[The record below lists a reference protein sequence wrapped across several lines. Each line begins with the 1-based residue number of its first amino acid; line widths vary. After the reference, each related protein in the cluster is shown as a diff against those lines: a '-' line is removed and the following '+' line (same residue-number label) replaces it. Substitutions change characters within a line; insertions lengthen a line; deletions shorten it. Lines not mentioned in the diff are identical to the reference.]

1 MESLSISNFDN
12 TLEVLESV
20 NGNGGFTVDIVAY
33 KWLTGGQD
41 VATAQALFMA
51 NQAGIRLK
59 HVRIRLHN
67 ASAIL
72 EAGALYFMKG
82 NIKIDAKAGGTGGL
96 GGIAKGF
103 ASKVLAN
110 ETFFRPQYSGTGEI
124 YLEPSFSH
132 FMTIKL
138 REKQA
143 LIVEK
148 GMFFCSESRVGVSV
162 ELNKNVTAGAL
173 GGEGW
178 FQTKVTG
185 PGVVVLATPVPSSE
199 VLVYDL
205 FNETLQVDGNFA
217 LMRTE
222 GVKFSVKKS
231 TRSLLGSVA
240 SGEGLLQTFEG
251 TGKVWIAPTQSVY
264 AQLAFLNRNSKLM
277 DHAGG
282 SNTATSFVVK

>member
-1 MESLSISNFDN
+1 MQLLSDFNNS
-12 TLEVLESV
+12 LEVIESM

-33 KWLTGGQD
+33 KRLNGGQD
-41 VATAQALFMA
+41 IPTAEALFMA

-67 ASAIL
+67 ATAIL
-72 EAGALYFMKG
+72 ESGALYFMKG
-82 NIKIDAKAGGTGGL
+82 NIKIDAKAGGSGGI
-96 GGIAKGF
+96 GGIAKGL

-132 FMTIKL
+132 FITIKL
-138 REKQA
+138 QEKQS

-148 GMFFCSESRVGVSV
+148 GMFFCSEGSVSVSV
-162 ELNKNVTAGAL
+162 ELNKAVSVGVL

-185 PGVVVLATPVPSSE
+185 PGVCVLASPVPASE
-199 VLVYDL
+199 ILCYEL
-205 FNETLQVDGNFA
+205 ANETLQVDGNFA

-222 GVKFSVKKS
+222 SVKFSVKKS
-231 TRSLLGSVA
+231 TRSLLGTVA

-251 TGKVWIAPTQSVY
+251 SGKVWIAPTQSVY
-264 AQLAFLNRNSKLM
+264 SQLAFLNKNSELM
-277 DHAGG
+277 DHKGN